1 MARTYAA
8 RLHPDELFDSRRA
21 GTFEQKR
28 RDCRWMPWTGRAL
41 LAACIVFWAAAAG
54 LYAGIQIGPRV
65 DAAAKWA
72 VDQVSPHPEACRALF
87 GAECIASAQQG
98 DW

>member
-1 MARTYAA
+1 MVRVYDAHP
-8 RLHPDELFDSRRA
+8 HPDELIDARRA

-28 RDCRWMPWTGRAL
+28 RDCCWMCWTGRAL
-41 LAACIVFWAAAAG
+41 MASFVAFWTVAG
-54 LYAGIQIGPRV
+54 LYAGIQIGPRAE
-65 DAAAKWA
+65 AAAEWA
-72 VDQVSPHPEACRALF
+72 VRQISHRPEACRALF

>member
-1 MARTYAA
+1 MTPEFSA
-8 RLHPDELFDSRRA
+8 RLHPDELVDARRA

-41 LAACIVFWAAAAG
+41 LAALIVFWSVAAG

-65 DAAAKWA
+65 EAAAEWA
-72 VDQVSPHPEACRALF
+72 VGQISPRPEACRHIF
-87 GAECIASAQQG
+87 GAECIASME
-98 DW
+98 DR

>member
-1 MARTYAA
+1 MTPEFSA
-8 RLHPDELFDSRRA
+8 RLHPDELVDARRA

-41 LAACIVFWAAAAG
+41 LAALIVFWSVAAG

-65 DAAAKWA
+65 EAAAEWA
-72 VDQVSPHPEACRALF
+72 VGQITHRPEACRHIF
-87 GAECIASAQQG
+87 GAECIASMEG
-98 DW
+98 R

>member
-8 RLHPDELFDSRRA
+8 RLHPDEMVDSRRA

-41 LAACIVFWAAAAG
+41 LAAFIVFWAAAAG
-54 LYAGIQIGPRV
+54 LYAGIQIGPRAE
-65 DAAAKWA
+65 AAAEWA
-72 VDQVSPHPEACRALF
+72 IGQISHRPEACRHLF
-87 GAECIASAQQG
+87 GAECIASME
-98 DW
+98 DR